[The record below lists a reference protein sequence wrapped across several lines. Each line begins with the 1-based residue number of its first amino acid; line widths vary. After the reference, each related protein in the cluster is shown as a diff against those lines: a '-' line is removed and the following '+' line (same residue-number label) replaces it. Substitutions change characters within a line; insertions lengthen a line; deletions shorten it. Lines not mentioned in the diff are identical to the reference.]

1 MITSDDIDRVVVIND
16 YTRPVGGAGK
26 LAMASVELYRARGFP
41 VTVLTGQEA
50 TEQLQA
56 CGAETVGLG
65 SEGLLKLGKL
75 QALRQGYHNR
85 AAADLIDTWITEND
99 TPRTVYH
106 LHNWSQ
112 ILSPSI
118 FRPLKRVAV
127 RTVIT
132 CHDFFNTCPNG
143 AFVHFP
149 TGAECNLKPLSM
161 GCFFSQCDRRSKM
174 HKYWRIAR
182 QWHFNALADL
192 DTAPFTYT
200 ALHEKKRQKFLSAG
214 FKARDFRTVVNPV
227 EPWSAER
234 LQPQDNVGLLF
245 VGRVGPDKGTDIA
258 LEAARRANYPITI
271 AGTGDQY
278 DVLKEK
284 YSEANFA
291 GWCDRAKLLE
301 LARKARLLIAPSRMM
316 EPFGLVLLEAAM
328 SGLPVLVTQRAFIAE
343 EIETIGTGKIINIE
357 DIDSIA
363 ASIKALA
370 SDDEAVRA
378 MSEAGYNRGQEL
390 CNNYETW
397 INAFLKI
404 FEEKLAKE
412 AVS

>member
-1 MITSDDIDRVVVIND
+1 MSNAQQIDRIVVIND

-26 LAMASVELYRARGFP
+26 LAMESVELYRSRGFP
-41 VTVLTGQEA
+41 VTVLTGQGA
-50 TEQLQA
+50 TDQLEA

-75 QALRQGYHNR
+75 QALRQGYHNQD
-85 AAADLIDTWITEND
+85 AANLIDTWISQND

-118 FRPLKRVAV
+118 FKPLKRVAA

-132 CHDFFNTCPNG
+132 CHDFFNSCPNG

-149 TGAECNLKPLSM
+149 SGAECKLKPLSM
-161 GCFFSQCDRRSKM
+161 KCMLSQCDRRSKI

-182 QWHFNALADL
+182 QRHFNALADL
-192 DTAPFTYT
+192 ETAPFTYT

-227 EPWSAER
+227 EPWSDEQLR
-234 LQPQDNVGLLF
+234 PQNKTGLLF

-271 AGTGDQY
+271 AGTGDKY
-278 DVLKEK
+278 DELKAE

-291 GWCDRAKLLE
+291 GWCDRKKLLE
-301 LARKARLLIAPSRMM
+301 LAQKARLLIAPSRMM

-343 EIETIGTGKIINIE
+343 EIEGIGAGKVIDIE
-357 DIDSIA
+357 DIDSISA
-363 ASIKALA
+363 EIASLA
-370 SDDEAVRA
+370 SDDDAVES
-378 MSEAGYNRGQEL
+378 MSNAGYQRGKEL
-390 CNNYETW
+390 CNSYETW
-397 INAFLKI
+397 IDELLGI
-404 FEEKLAKE
+404 FDEKLAKE
-412 AVS
+412 IV